1 MIFCSIMSKVPG
13 RKHDALLGEKGGQGF
28 PYLVYMDETGKVIG
42 KPAGRTV
49 AAFRQGAR
57 YLTLERKEKRTADEE
72 VEFLELGLAMGS
84 LDPAKAKE
92 ILGKLKISDE
102 QKAKLEKAIKAA
114 EGQAKIRALVSQIK
128 SRQDVQSKGSAIGKK
143 LYALYQE
150 GLRPAKG
157 SQESMA
163 MYQLMIT
170 HGLKDKVVGPARA
183 GLDELKAALKG
194 NKRAAGFLSQMEA
207 QVKALEDGE
216 K

>member
-1 MIFCSIMSKVPG
+1 MLFCSIMSKVPG
-13 RKHDALLGEKGGQGF
+13 RKHDGLLSEKGGQGF
-28 PYLVYMDETGKVIG
+28 PYLVFMDETGKVIG

-57 YLTLERKEKRTADEE
+57 YLTLERQEKRTTEEE

-92 ILGKLKISDE
+92 ILATLELSDE
-102 QKAKLEKAIKAA
+102 QKAKLEEAIKAA
-114 EGQAKIRALVSQIK
+114 EGQAKIRALVGQIK
-128 SRQDVQSKGSAIGKK
+128 SRQDVQSKGSSIGKQ

-150 GLRPAKG
+150 GVRPAKG
-157 SQESMA
+157 SQESIA

-170 HGLKDKVVGPARA
+170 HGLQDKVVAPARA
-183 GLDELKAALKG
+183 GLDELKAALEG
-194 NKRAAGFLSQMEA
+194 NKRAAGFLKQMEA
-207 QVKALEDGE
+207 QVTALEDSQ